1 MPVART
7 LANDVRLLG
16 DTLGEVLRA
25 HGGDALF
32 EHVESMR
39 GAAKRARDLP
49 HGDPAGELARDA
61 LATEAGSLGPEMA
74 LEVVRAFTLY
84 FQLIN
89 QAEDVHR
96 TRELRRRECDLG
108 RAGVSESLHAVV
120 AELADAGASRATA
133 LEALA
138 EVNLSFVFTAHP
150 TEARRRTTERLLADV
165 RRALEDLDRRALT
178 PTEETATRLRL
189 EASVEALWEHG
200 TERPDKPEVL
210 DEVKAG
216 LWYLR
221 NVLLDAVPRVQRSLA
236 DALSSRFGPTDP
248 AELPMTLR
256 FGSWMGGDRD
266 GNPFVNDAI
275 TERTLE
281 LHRWIVLERYIAD
294 LDDLVDPLSMVAHRI
309 PPLPALDEA
318 LERAATQVPEA
329 AHLAASRNPHE
340 PLRRL
345 LTFMRERLVRT
356 RSFSAGAYPR
366 PEVFLDDLAVLRDA
380 LRCAHARALPEDRLL
395 DLILRV
401 HCFGFVLASLD
412 VREDSRVHRRV
423 IAELLDDPSYEN
435 ADDETRIA
443 KLPELRLPER
453 GHKVS
458 PEARRLLDL
467 MDTVRRLHARF
478 GPESVGCYI
487 ISMTSGPAD
496 VLEIFRLAELYG
508 VADELD
514 VVPLLETREALQQ
527 ARPLLTRLLG
537 ETRYRDHVRRRGEVQ
552 ELLVGYSDSMRV
564 AGILASRVGV
574 LEAQRATTEVCAEH
588 GVRLRVFHGRGGSV
602 SRGGGPTYRA
612 LRALPPEVFSGDAK
626 ITEQGEVRAFH
637 FSNPDLAERYLEQ
650 TLGAAFAVRHE
661 ARAGVAVQSERERLE
676 LTALAEDSHAAYRDL
691 VDDEGLV
698 PFFQTA
704 TPFAHIAELNIAS
717 RPAKRRAGELTL
729 EHLRAIPWVFS
740 FSQSRAVITGWYGV
754 GKAFGAQLSTP
765 GGEAR
770 LRHLYET
777 APFFRDLVDNVEMT
791 LAKSDLPIAT
801 RYAAL
806 CPDDD
811 VREAIFGRIRDEHA
825 RTVRTVM
832 RVTRAEHLLD
842 DDAVVRTSIALRN
855 PYVDPLSYLQVE
867 AMRRVRSGDDEEDWA
882 KVARASVQGIA
893 AGLRNTG

>member
-1 MPVART
+1 MSRT

-16 DTLGEVLRA
+16 DTLGDVLRA

-39 GAAKRARDLP
+39 GAAKHARDLAP
-49 HGDPAGELARDA
+49 DDPSGDADRDA
-61 LATEAGSLGPEMA
+61 LAAEAASLGPEMA

-96 TRELRRRECDLG
+96 TRQLRLREMELG
-108 RAGVSESLHAVV
+108 RVGVSESLHAVV
-120 AELADAGASRATA
+120 AELADAGATRES
-133 LEALA
+133 ALA
-138 EVNLSFVFTAHP
+138 ALADVNLSFVFTAHP

-165 RRALEDLDRRALT
+165 RRALEDLDRRAMT
-178 PTEETATRLRL
+178 PTERTATFLRL
-189 EASVEALWEHG
+189 TASVEALWEHD
-200 TERPDKPEVL
+200 TERPEKPEVL

-236 DALSSRFGPTDP
+236 DAMSTRFGAVDP
-248 AELPMTLR
+248 AEVPMTLR

-281 LHRWIVLERYIAD
+281 LHRWIALERYIAD
-294 LDDLVDPLSMVAHRI
+294 LDELVDPLSIVSHRI

-329 AHLAASRNPHE
+329 AHLAARRNPHE

-380 LRCAHARALPEDRLL
+380 LSSAHASALPDERLL
-395 DLILRV
+395 DLITRV
-401 HCFGFVLASLD
+401 RCFGFVLASLD

-423 IAELLDDPSYEN
+423 VSELLDDASYAD
-435 ADDETRIA
+435 ADDEYRIA
-443 KLPELRLPER
+443 KLPALRLPER
-453 GHKVS
+453 GKRVS

-496 VLEIFRLAELYG
+496 VLEVFRFAELFG
-508 VADELD
+508 MADELD
-514 VVPLLETREALQQ
+514 VVPLLETREALLL
-527 ARPLLTRLLG
+527 ARPLLKRLLG
-537 ETRYRDHVRRRGEVQ
+537 DPRYRRHVARRGEVQ

-574 LEAQRATTEVCAEH
+574 LEAQQATAEVCAEH

-637 FSNPDLAERYLEQ
+637 FSNPNLAERYLEQ

-661 ARAGVAVQSERERLE
+661 ARAGAAIQSGAERAE
-676 LTALAEDSHAAYRDL
+676 LSSLAEESHRAYREL
-691 VDDEGLV
+691 VDDKGLL

-740 FSQSRAVITGWYGV
+740 FSQCRAVITGWYGV
-754 GKAFGAQLSTP
+754 GAAFEAELATL
-765 GGEAR
+765 GGQER
-770 LRHLYET
+770 LRRLYERV
-777 APFFRDLVDNVEMT
+777 PFFRDLVDNVEMT

-806 CPDDD
+806 CPSART
-811 VREAIFGRIRDEHA
+811 REAIFGRICEEHA

-832 RVTRAEHLLD
+832 RVTGAQHLLD
-842 DDAVVRTSIALRN
+842 DDPVVRTSIALRN

-867 AMRRVRSGDDEEDWA
+867 AMRRVRSGDDEDDWA
-882 KVARASVQGIA
+882 KVARAAVQGIA